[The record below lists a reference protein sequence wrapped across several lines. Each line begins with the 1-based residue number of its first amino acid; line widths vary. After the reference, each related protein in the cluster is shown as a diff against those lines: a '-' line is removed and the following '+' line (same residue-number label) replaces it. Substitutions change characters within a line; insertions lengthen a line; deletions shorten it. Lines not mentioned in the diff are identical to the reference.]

1 MERKDVYLLV
11 EQILQRPLNR
21 FDYDKCEYYFT
32 KYELPYVEVCLKN
45 LVERVQS
52 GQTRIFSTNYI
63 DSYMFNNYEFY
74 QAMKKAIPT
83 QLVVE
88 QVKEEQKV
96 EEDDNMCKEEGWEG
110 VTLEEREY
118 LVAYLKHSFEPNEY
132 EEPENPK
139 NFDWREIC
147 NRKK

>member
-1 MERKDVYLLV
+1 MERKDVYSLV

-74 QAMKKAIPT
+74 LAMKKAMPT

-96 EEDDNMCKEEGWEG
+96 EEDDNMCKEAGWEG
-110 VTLEEREY
+110 VTLEEREF
-118 LVAYLKHSFEPNEY
+118 LIAYLKHSFEPSEY
-132 EEPENPK
+132 EEPKNPK

>member
-1 MERKDVYLLV
+1 MDRKDVYSLV

-74 QAMKKAIPT
+74 QAMKKVMPT

-96 EEDDNMCKEEGWEG
+96 EDDNMCKEAGWEG
-110 VTLEEREY
+110 CTKDEQEYIIKLFAHTLYPEEHP
-118 LVAYLKHSFEPNEY
+118 KPDNPNGY
-132 EEPENPK
+132 NY
-139 NFDWREIC
+139 
-147 NRKK
+147 